1 MTASSIQERR
11 ASYGRV
17 YQLRN
22 YQSKKLRDL
31 VAELGA
37 LRERVCRASE
47 EFTRSILIL
56 DDDEGVVD
64 SLSHLLRRELP
75 GIPVYGATSCEEG
88 KRLWYRHR
96 CCLVVADFV
105 LGCDHD
111 GVRFL
116 ESLGRSPEAILMSG
130 VSDSETLRRAALVAG
145 ATPLQKPG
153 LNLPDLALSL
163 MDRRFGTLSLTTDG
177 DKWVRVSDGLA
188 RELGFSRETLEGM
201 SWGELSPAGEP
212 RPSGDGGT
220 FVSKIRTESGSL
232 LPLRWTC
239 SPQCE
244 GGIYYCS
251 AQKVND
257 DDSQV

>member
-22 YQSKKLRDL
+22 YQSAKLRDL
-31 VAELGA
+31 VKDLGA

-47 EFTRSILIL
+47 DFTRSILIL

-64 SLSHLLRRELP
+64 SLSCLLRRELP
-75 GIPVYGATSCEEG
+75 GVPVYGATSCEEG

-96 CCLVVADFV
+96 CCLVVADLV

-111 GVRFL
+111 GVKFL

-130 VSDSETLRRAALVAG
+130 VSDPETLRRAALIAG
-145 ATPLQKPG
+145 ATPLSKPCH
-153 LNLPDLALSL
+153 NLPDLALSL
-163 MDRRFGTLSLTTDG
+163 MDKRFGTLSLTTDG
-177 DKWVRVSDGLA
+177 DKWVRVSEGLA
-188 RELGFSRETLEGM
+188 KALGFSRDALEGM
-201 SWGELSPAGEP
+201 TWGELSPTGDP
-212 RPSGDGGT
+212 RPSGEQESFISRVKSADGG
-220 FVSKIRTESGSL
+220 L

-257 DDSQV
+257 DGP